1 MKFEEMTVRML
12 RAEMK
17 KRKLP
22 QEHNGKKFT
31 KKELIEKLNDYE
43 FCKNRREEFDAVKTD
58 ELKQPDPSPID
69 EEAWETPTPVKDEDK
84 VKNDYISFAKT
95 LDEIKQKYLKQK
107 KDDIYN
113 KELIVDSTVV
123 FIHVVTAKN
132 GNIYEK
138 LRTAKVIGINRTK
151 RLVKVK
157 MFYGEEMLLRFD
169 ELIYIKGI
177 GENATYPNDIATF
190 IRNQKQAYH
199 NAKNSEVKRN
209 GQDKRI
215 STIKGNHFI
224 SV

>member
-17 KRKLP
+17 ARKLP

-31 KKELIEKLNDYE
+31 KQELIAKLNDYE
-43 FCKNRREEFDAVKTD
+43 FCKNMEEIDAIKDD

-69 EEAWETPTPVKDEDK
+69 EEVWETPTPVKEE

-95 LDEIKQKYLKQK
+95 LDEIKKKYLKQK
-107 KDDIYN
+107 KEDIYN
-113 KELIVDSTVV
+113 KELVVDSTVV
-123 FIHVVTAKN
+123 FIHVVLAKN
-132 GNIYEK
+132 GNTYEK
-138 LRTAKVIGINRTK
+138 LRTAKVVGVNRTK
-151 RLVKVK
+151 KLVKVK

-199 NAKNSEVKRN
+199 NAKNSEVKRD
-209 GQDKRI
+209 GQNKRI
-215 STIKGNHFI
+215 ITIKGNHFT

>member
-31 KKELIEKLNDYE
+31 KHELIEKLNDYE
-43 FCKNRREEFDAVKTD
+43 FCKKRDERNEND

-69 EEAWETPTPVKDEDK
+69 EEVWETPTPVKDE

-95 LDEIKQKYLKQK
+95 LEEVKRKYLKQK
-107 KDDIYN
+107 KEDIYN
-113 KELIVDSTVV
+113 KELVVDSTVV
-123 FIHVVTAKN
+123 FVHVVLAKN
-132 GNIYEK
+132 GNTYEK
-138 LRTAKVIGINRTK
+138 LRTAKVVGVNRTK
-151 RLVKVK
+151 KLVKVK
-157 MFYGEEMLLRFD
+157 MFYGDEMLLRFD
-169 ELIYIKGI
+169 ELVYIKGV

-209 GQDKRI
+209 GQNKRI
-215 STIKGNHFI
+215 STIKGNHFT

>member
-1 MKFEEMTVRML
+1 MKFEEMTVKEL

-17 KRKLP
+17 ERKLP

-31 KKELIEKLNDYE
+31 KQELIEKLNDYE
-43 FCKNRREEFDAVKTD
+43 FCKAREEVIAVKE

-69 EEAWETPTPVKDEDK
+69 EEAWETPILVKDE

-95 LDEIKQKYLKQK
+95 LDEIKQKYLKPK
-107 KDDIYN
+107 KPDIYD
-113 KELIVDSTVV
+113 KELVIDATVV

-138 LRTAKVIGINRTK
+138 LRTAKVVGINRTK
-151 RLVKVK
+151 KLVKVK
-157 MFYGEEMLLRFD
+157 MFYGDEMLLRFD
-169 ELIYIKGI
+169 ELVYIKGV

-209 GQDKRI
+209 GQSKRI
-215 STIKGNHFI
+215 STIKGNHFT

>member
-31 KKELIEKLNDYE
+31 KHELIEKLNDYE
-43 FCKNRREEFDAVKTD
+43 FCKNREEADVVKE

-69 EEAWETPTPVKDEDK
+69 EEAWETPMPVKEE
-84 VKNDYISFAKT
+84 VENNYITFAKT
-95 LDEIKQKYLKQK
+95 LNEIKQKYLKPK
-107 KDDIYN
+107 KADIYDR
-113 KELIVDSTVV
+113 ELVVDSTVV
-123 FIHVVTAKN
+123 FVHVVTAKN
-132 GNIYEK
+132 GNTYEK
-138 LRTAKVIGINRTK
+138 LRTAKVVGVNRTK
-151 RLVKVK
+151 KLVKVK
-157 MFYGEEMLLRFD
+157 MFYGDEMLLRFD
-169 ELIYIKGI
+169 ELVYIKGV

-209 GQDKRI
+209 GQNKRI
-215 STIKGNHFI
+215 STIKGNHFT

>member
-1 MKFEEMTVRML
+1 MKFEEMTVKEL

-17 KRKLP
+17 ARKLP

-31 KKELIEKLNDYE
+31 KQELIVKLNDYE
-43 FCKNRREEFDAVKTD
+43 FCKSRDEIDAVKTD

-69 EEAWETPTPVKDEDK
+69 EEAWETPMPVKDE

-95 LDEIKQKYLKQK
+95 LDEIKQKYLRPK
-107 KDDIYN
+107 KSDIYD
-113 KELIVDSTVV
+113 KELVVDATVV
-123 FIHVVTAKN
+123 FVHVVTAKN
-132 GNIYEK
+132 GNTYEK
-138 LRTAKVIGINRTK
+138 LRTAKVVGVNRTK
-151 RLVKVK
+151 KLVKVK
-157 MFYGEEMLLRFD
+157 MFYGDEMLLRFD
-169 ELIYIKGI
+169 ELVYIKGV

-209 GQDKRI
+209 GQSKRI
-215 STIKGNHFI
+215 STIKEKHFT

>member
-1 MKFEEMTVRML
+1 MKFEEMTVKEL

-17 KRKLP
+17 ARKLP

-31 KKELIEKLNDYE
+31 KQELIAKLNDYE
-43 FCKNRREEFDAVKTD
+43 FCKNREEIDAIKDD

-69 EEAWETPTPVKDEDK
+69 EEAWETPTPVKGE

-95 LDEIKQKYLKQK
+95 LDEIKKKYLKQK
-107 KDDIYN
+107 KEDIYN
-113 KELIVDSTVV
+113 KELVVDSTVV
-123 FIHVVTAKN
+123 FIHVVLAKN
-132 GNIYEK
+132 GNTYEK
-138 LRTAKVIGINRTK
+138 LRTAKVVGVNRTK
-151 RLVKVK
+151 KLVKVK

-199 NAKNSEVKRN
+199 NAKNSEVKRD
-209 GQDKRI
+209 GQNKRI
-215 STIKGNHFI
+215 STIKGNHFT

>member
-1 MKFEEMTVRML
+1 MKFEEMTVKEL

-17 KRKLP
+17 ERKLP

-31 KKELIEKLNDYE
+31 KQELIEKLNDYE
-43 FCKNRREEFDAVKTD
+43 FSKNKEEVDVIKE
-58 ELKQPDPSPID
+58 ELKQPDQSPID
-69 EEAWETPTPVKDEDK
+69 EEAWETPMPVKDE

-95 LDEIKQKYLKQK
+95 LDEIKQKYLKPK
-107 KDDIYN
+107 KSDIYDR
-113 KELIVDSTVV
+113 ELVVDATVV

-132 GNIYEK
+132 GNTYEK
-138 LRTAKVIGINRTK
+138 LRTAKVVGVNRTK
-151 RLVKVK
+151 KLVKVK
-157 MFYGEEMLLRFD
+157 MFYGDEMLLRFD
-169 ELIYIKGI
+169 ELVYIKGV

-209 GQDKRI
+209 EQNKRI
-215 STIKGNHFI
+215 STIKGNHFT

>member
-1 MKFEEMTVRML
+1 MKFEEMIVKEL
-12 RAEMK
+12 RFEMK

-31 KKELIEKLNDYE
+31 KQELIEKLNDYE
-43 FCKNRREEFDAVKTD
+43 FCKNRDENDVVKND
-58 ELKQPDPSPID
+58 ELKQLDPSPID
-69 EEAWETPTPVKDEDK
+69 EEVWETPTPVEDE

-107 KDDIYN
+107 KADIYDR
-113 KELIVDSTVV
+113 ELVVGSTVV
-123 FIHVVTAKN
+123 FIHVVIAKN
-132 GNIYEK
+132 GNTYEK
-138 LRTAKVIGINRTK
+138 LRTAKVIGVTK
-151 RLVKVK
+151 TKKFVKVK

-209 GQDKRI
+209 GQNKRI

>member
-1 MKFEEMTVRML
+1 MTVRML

-31 KKELIEKLNDYE
+31 KHELIEKLNDYE
-43 FCKNRREEFDAVKTD
+43 FCKKRDERNEND

-69 EEAWETPTPVKDEDK
+69 EEVWETPTPVKDE

-95 LDEIKQKYLKQK
+95 LEEVKRKYLKQK
-107 KDDIYN
+107 KEDIYN
-113 KELIVDSTVV
+113 KELVVDSTVV
-123 FIHVVTAKN
+123 FVHVVLAKN
-132 GNIYEK
+132 GNTYEK
-138 LRTAKVIGINRTK
+138 LRTAKVVGVNRTK

-199 NAKNSEVKRN
+199 NAKNSEVKRD
-209 GQDKRI
+209 GQNKRI
-215 STIKGNHFI
+215 STIKGNHFT

>member
-1 MKFEEMTVRML
+1 MKFEEMTVKEL

-17 KRKLP
+17 ARKLP

-31 KKELIEKLNDYE
+31 KQELIAKLNDYE
-43 FCKNRREEFDAVKTD
+43 FCKNREEIDAIKDD

-69 EEAWETPTPVKDEDK
+69 EEVWETPTPVND
-84 VKNDYISFAKT
+84 DYISFAKT
-95 LDEIKQKYLKQK
+95 LEEVKRKYLKQK
-107 KDDIYN
+107 KEDIYN
-113 KELIVDSTVV
+113 KELVVDSTVV
-123 FIHVVTAKN
+123 FVHVVLAKN
-132 GNIYEK
+132 GNTYEK
-138 LRTAKVIGINRTK
+138 LRTAKVIGVNRTK
-151 RLVKVK
+151 KLVKVK

-199 NAKNSEVKRN
+199 NAKNSEVKRD
-209 GQDKRI
+209 GQNKRI
-215 STIKGNHFI
+215 STIKGNHFT

>member
-43 FCKNRREEFDAVKTD
+43 FCKNRDDRNENDVVKND

-69 EEAWETPTPVKDEDK
+69 EEAWETPTPVEDE

-107 KDDIYN
+107 KADIYDR
-113 KELIVDSTVV
+113 ELVVDSTVV
-123 FIHVVTAKN
+123 FIHVVIAKN
-132 GNIYEK
+132 GNTYEK
-138 LRTAKVIGINRTK
+138 LRTAKVIGVNRTK
-151 RLVKVK
+151 KLVKVK

-209 GQDKRI
+209 GQNKRI
-215 STIKGNHFI
+215 STIKGNHFT

>member
-31 KKELIEKLNDYE
+31 KHELIEKLNDYE
-43 FCKNRREEFDAVKTD
+43 FCKKRDERNEND

-69 EEAWETPTPVKDEDK
+69 EEVWETPTPVKDE

-95 LDEIKQKYLKQK
+95 LEEVKRKYLKQK
-107 KDDIYN
+107 KEDIYN
-113 KELIVDSTVV
+113 KELVVDSTVV
-123 FIHVVTAKN
+123 FVHVVLAKN
-132 GNIYEK
+132 GNTYEK
-138 LRTAKVIGINRTK
+138 LRTAKVVGVNRTK

-199 NAKNSEVKRN
+199 NAKNSEVKRD
-209 GQDKRI
+209 GQNKRI
-215 STIKGNHFI
+215 STIKSNHFT

>member
-31 KKELIEKLNDYE
+31 KQELIAKLNDYE
-43 FCKNRREEFDAVKTD
+43 FCKKRDEADVVKVD

-69 EEAWETPTPVKDEDK
+69 EEAWETPIPVKEE
-84 VKNDYISFAKT
+84 VENNYITFAKT
-95 LDEIKQKYLKQK
+95 LGEIKQKYLKPK
-107 KDDIYN
+107 KTDIYDR
-113 KELIVDSTVV
+113 ELVVDATVV
-123 FIHVVTAKN
+123 FIHIVTAKN
-132 GNIYEK
+132 GNTYEK
-138 LRTAKVIGINRTK
+138 LRTAKVVGVNRTK
-151 RLVKVK
+151 KLVKVK
-157 MFYGEEMLLRFD
+157 MFYGDEMLLRFD
-169 ELIYIKGI
+169 ELVYIKGV

-209 GQDKRI
+209 GQNKRI

>member
-12 RAEMK
+12 RDEMK
-17 KRKLP
+17 ARKLP

-31 KKELIEKLNDYE
+31 KQELIAKLNDYE
-43 FCKNRREEFDAVKTD
+43 FCKNRDEADDIKAD
-58 ELKQPDPSPID
+58 ELKPDPSPID
-69 EEAWETPTPVKDEDK
+69 EEVWETPTPNKVEEVKS
-84 VKNDYISFAKT
+84 NYISFAKT

-107 KDDIYN
+107 KADIYDR
-113 KELIVDSTVV
+113 ELVVDSTVV

-132 GNIYEK
+132 GNTYEK
-138 LRTAKVIGINRTK
+138 LRTAKVVGVNRTK
-151 RLVKVK
+151 KLVKVK
-157 MFYGEEMLLRFD
+157 MFYGDEMLLRFD
-169 ELIYIKGI
+169 ELVYIKGV

-209 GQDKRI
+209 GQNKRI
-215 STIKGNHFI
+215 STIKGNHFT

>member
-31 KKELIEKLNDYE
+31 KQELIEKLQDYGL
-43 FCKNRREEFDAVKTD
+43 CKCREEADVVKE
-58 ELKQPDPSPID
+58 ELKQPDTLPID
-69 EEAWETPTPVKDEDK
+69 EEAWETPMPVKEE
-84 VKNDYISFAKT
+84 VENNYITFAKT
-95 LDEIKQKYLKQK
+95 LDEIKQKYLKLK
-107 KDDIYN
+107 KADIYDR
-113 KELIVDSTVV
+113 ELVVDATVV

-132 GNIYEK
+132 GNTYEK
-138 LRTAKVIGINRTK
+138 LRTAKVVGVNRTK
-151 RLVKVK
+151 KLVKVK
-157 MFYGEEMLLRFD
+157 MFYGDEMLLRFD
-169 ELIYIKGI
+169 ELVYIKGV

-209 GQDKRI
+209 GQNKRI
-215 STIKGNHFI
+215 STIKGNHFT

>member
-31 KKELIEKLNDYE
+31 KHELVEKLNDYE
-43 FCKNRREEFDAVKTD
+43 FCKNRDEVDAIKTKEDEF
-58 ELKQPDPSPID
+58 KQSDPSPID
-69 EEAWETPTPVKDEDK
+69 EEVWETPTPVKDE

-95 LDEIKQKYLKQK
+95 LDEIKQKYLKPK
-107 KDDIYN
+107 KADIYDR
-113 KELIVDSTVV
+113 ELVVDATVV

-132 GNIYEK
+132 GNTYEK
-138 LRTAKVIGINRTK
+138 LRTAKVIGVNRTK
-151 RLVKVK
+151 KLVKVK
-157 MFYGEEMLLRFD
+157 MFYGDEMLLRFD
-169 ELIYIKGI
+169 ELVYIKGV

-209 GQDKRI
+209 GQNKRI
-215 STIKGNHFI
+215 STIKGNHFT

>member
-1 MKFEEMTVRML
+1 MKFEEMTVKEL

-17 KRKLP
+17 ERKLP

-31 KKELIEKLNDYE
+31 KQELIKKLNDYE
-43 FCKNRREEFDAVKTD
+43 FCKNREEVDAVKTD

-69 EEAWETPTPVKDEDK
+69 EEAWETPMPAKDE

-95 LDEIKQKYLKQK
+95 LDEIKQKYLKPK
-107 KDDIYN
+107 KYDIYD
-113 KELIVDSTVV
+113 KELVVDATVV

-132 GNIYEK
+132 GNTYEK
-138 LRTAKVIGINRTK
+138 LRTAKVIGVNRTK
-151 RLVKVK
+151 KLVKVK
-157 MFYGEEMLLRFD
+157 MFYGDEMLLRFD
-169 ELIYIKGI
+169 ELVYIKGV

-209 GQDKRI
+209 GQNKRI
-215 STIKGNHFI
+215 STIKGNHFT

>member
-1 MKFEEMTVRML
+1 MKFEEMTVKEL

-17 KRKLP
+17 ERKLP

-31 KKELIEKLNDYE
+31 KQELIEKLNDYE
-43 FCKNRREEFDAVKTD
+43 FCKAREEVDAVKE

-69 EEAWETPTPVKDEDK
+69 EEAWETPTPVKEE

-95 LDEIKQKYLKQK
+95 LDEIKKKYLKQK
-107 KDDIYN
+107 KEDIYN
-113 KELIVDSTVV
+113 KELVVDSTVV
-123 FIHVVTAKN
+123 FIHVVLAKN
-132 GNIYEK
+132 GNTYEK
-138 LRTAKVIGINRTK
+138 LRTAKVVGVNRTK
-151 RLVKVK
+151 KLVKVK
-157 MFYGEEMLLRFD
+157 MFYGDEMLLRFD
-169 ELIYIKGI
+169 ELVYIKGI

-209 GQDKRI
+209 GQNKRI
-215 STIKGNHFI
+215 STIKGNHFT

>member
-1 MKFEEMTVRML
+1 MKFEEMTVKEL

-17 KRKLP
+17 ARKLP

-31 KKELIEKLNDYE
+31 KQELIVKLNDYE
-43 FCKNRREEFDAVKTD
+43 FCKSRDEIDAVKTD

-69 EEAWETPTPVKDEDK
+69 EEAWETPMPVKDE

-95 LDEIKQKYLKQK
+95 LDEIKQKYLRPK
-107 KDDIYN
+107 KSDIYD
-113 KELIVDSTVV
+113 KELVVDAMVV
-123 FIHVVTAKN
+123 FVHVVTAKN
-132 GNIYEK
+132 GNTYEK
-138 LRTAKVIGINRTK
+138 LRTAKVVGVNRTK
-151 RLVKVK
+151 KLVKVK
-157 MFYGEEMLLRFD
+157 MFYGDEMLLRFD
-169 ELIYIKGI
+169 ELVYIKGV

-209 GQDKRI
+209 RQSKRI
-215 STIKGNHFI
+215 STIKGNHFT

>member
-1 MKFEEMTVRML
+1 MTVRML

-31 KKELIEKLNDYE
+31 KHELIEKLNDYE
-43 FCKNRREEFDAVKTD
+43 FCKKRDEND

-69 EEAWETPTPVKDEDK
+69 EEVCEIPMSMKDEA
-84 VKNDYISFAKT
+84 KNDYISFAKT
-95 LDEIKQKYLKQK
+95 LDEIKQKYLKPK
-107 KDDIYN
+107 KSDIYD
-113 KELIVDSTVV
+113 KELVVDATVV

-138 LRTAKVIGINRTK
+138 LRTAKVVGVNRTK
-151 RLVKVK
+151 KLVKVK
-157 MFYGEEMLLRFD
+157 MFYGDEMLLRFD
-169 ELIYIKGI
+169 ELVYIKGV

-209 GQDKRI
+209 GQNKRV
-215 STIKGNHFI
+215 STIKGNHFT

>member
-1 MKFEEMTVRML
+1 MKFEEMTVKEL
-12 RAEMK
+12 RFEMK

-31 KKELIEKLNDYE
+31 KQELIKKLNGYE
-43 FCKNRREEFDAVKTD
+43 FCKNRD
-58 ELKQPDPSPID
+58 END
-69 EEAWETPTPVKDEDK
+69 V

-107 KDDIYN
+107 KVDIYDR
-113 KELIVDSTVV
+113 ELVVDSTVV

-132 GNIYEK
+132 GNTYEK
-138 LRTAKVIGINRTK
+138 LRTAKVIVVNRTK
-151 RLVKVK
+151 KLVKVK

-209 GQDKRI
+209 GQNKRI
-215 STIKGNHFI
+215 STIKGNHFT